1 VDPTP
6 SEPFGIASSPALRLC
21 WLAVLLWLGILG
33 SSARSAP
40 FLPENEAWRLLARRV
55 EAQEFRHFIAEGD
68 AEVQWGRRRVQ
79 AQRIEGD
86 LETGWIT
93 ATGEV
98 LFSDERSSLRASHLR
113 FNLKTREGDLSDVR
127 GEIEG
132 IFLTADSLRSDGNT
146 LTMQNV
152 TWTTC
157 DKQPPDFLLS
167 ASSLSLDSTLRVRA
181 RQVSLSVWGH
191 RWVTVPYLSRRI
203 GRREPGEPLLPQIGY
218 SRRRGWMLHYNDL
231 LPQRRGQVRYGLRVF
246 TRQNPEIRLD
256 LLRRLDR
263 AGDQEP
269 LRHLEP
275 TERPGVSFLET
286 VSTHHWHTAP
296 DAKGKQ
302 GMFLSVRANSP
313 VENLLRTDLY
323 LGGAELG
330 YQTASPLSGG
340 LLETEWQL
348 GRLRESPTL
357 VTATRAV
364 ALLRWQS
371 RTWEIGRQFGTDVA
385 LEARAGAYSGSKA
398 YSWVRAQWGVY
409 WNAGGRLQAGVGLA
423 LATTSGSSP
432 FVFDQLETRREARF
446 RLRLTERWG
455 VDVLGIWDIE
465 HQRWRDWQVAFTPP
479 AHCVQPQILWS
490 YQQRQLQVQ
499 LSLVSR

>member
-1 VDPTP
+1 MCR
-6 SEPFGIASSPALRLC
+6 FAAL
-21 WLAVLLWLGILG
+21 LLLGMLIG
-33 SSARSAP
+33 GARSAP
-40 FLPENEAWRLLARRV
+40 SPSGDEAWRLLARRV
-55 EAQEFRHFIAEGD
+55 EAQQFRHFTAEGD
-68 AEVQWGRRRVQ
+68 AEVQWGSRRVR

-86 LETGWIT
+86 MESGWIT
-93 ATGEV
+93 ATGDV
-98 LFSDERSSLRASHLR
+98 SFSDERGTLRASQMR
-113 FNLKTREGDLSDVR
+113 FNLKTREGDLSDVH

-132 IFLTADSLRSDGNT
+132 VFITAESLRSDGNM
-146 LTMQNV
+146 LTMQHV
-152 TWTTC
+152 TLTTC
-157 DKQPPDFLLS
+157 DKQSPHFLLS
-167 ASSLSLDSTLRVRA
+167 ARSLSLSAALRLRA
-181 RQVSLSVWGH
+181 RHVSLSAWGH

-218 SRRRGWMLHYNDL
+218 SRRRGLMVYYGDL
-231 LPQRRGQVRYGLRVF
+231 LPQRWGQVRYGLRVF
-246 TRQNPEIRLD
+246 TRHDPEIRVD

-269 LRHLEP
+269 LRRLEP

-286 VSTHHWHTAP
+286 IGTHDWRTSL
-296 DAKGKQ
+296 DKGIKQ
-302 GMFLSVRANSP
+302 GAFLSVQANSP
-313 VENLLRTDLY
+313 VENLQRTDLY
-323 LGGAELG
+323 LHGAELG
-330 YQTASPLSGG
+330 YQTVHPVGGG
-340 LLETEWQL
+340 LLETEWKL

-357 VTATRAV
+357 ATANRAL

-371 RTWEIGRQFGTDVA
+371 QTLEMGRQVGTDVA
-385 LEARAGAYSGSKA
+385 LEARAGAYSDSEM

-409 WNAGGRLQAGVGLA
+409 WEAGERVQLGAGLA
-423 LATTSGSSP
+423 LAATSGHSP

-465 HQRWRDWQVAFTPP
+465 HHRWRDWQVALSLP
-479 AHCVQPQILWS
+479 AHCIQPRILWS